1 VYLAPF
7 YSRLQVWDGP
17 LPYGPSIYSVF
28 WWRASVPTAS
38 MLDRALPEGVLENG
52 GTASGY
58 LYFQKVRTREGEV
71 QERTGAGQPAHQ
83 PALIDIR
90 FVGSSGGLRG
100 DSPYTAPT
108 GETSSTRRNAASLQ
122 TRCRGFRLTQA
133 RWPAPRRLGSWSLRQ
148 GSGSG

>member
-83 PALIDIR
+83 PALIDIP
-90 FVGSSGGLRG
+90 F
-100 DSPYTAPT
+100 
-108 GETSSTRRNAASLQ
+108 RRVE
-122 TRCRGFRLTQA
+122 RRPPRGFTLHRANGRDVQHQT
-133 RWPAPRRLGSWSLRQ
+133 
-148 GSGSG
+148 